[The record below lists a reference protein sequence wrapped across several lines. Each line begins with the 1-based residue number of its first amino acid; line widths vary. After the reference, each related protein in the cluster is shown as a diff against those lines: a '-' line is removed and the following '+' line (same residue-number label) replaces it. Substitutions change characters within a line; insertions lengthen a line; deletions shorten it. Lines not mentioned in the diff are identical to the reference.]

1 MNYCVHNGK
10 ELENVFEVLNC
21 GDTVSL
27 EKGVYE
33 ITKTLEFKENNI
45 TVVGNG
51 STVKGSVRVPVSGE
65 GIVEIDLKNL
75 GITDFGRFGEGPYE
89 DFWKGEVSVPKPH
102 LTDLGPGLELFY
114 EGKLMPIS
122 RYPEVGFIRI
132 TEALG
137 ETPIMFKNERN
148 GSSEGIFRCGDDKI
162 KDFKDTDELLLVGYW
177 NADWATQRHTIKSI
191 SDDGVIEVN
200 KPWHTFGYRDGGC
213 FTGEIGGKFYVLN
226 AREAIK
232 YPGQWCINRKTGKL
246 YVYLFEGQEY
256 VEISLANDIFHANG
270 KSSLSICDL
279 NLSQCRKSGICIEN
293 SRDITISNCNVT
305 NAGAWGILGENCMR
319 MSVSDCFV
327 TETGGG
333 GIALWGGD
341 RNTLTSSE
349 NSISGCEIT
358 EIARW
363 HKTYMAAIEIGGV
376 GGHVYE
382 NKIYDVPHFGM
393 LYSGN
398 NHIIEKNDIG
408 NACYESNDAG
418 AIYTGRDYSYRGH
431 IIRYNYLH
439 DMYGF
444 EGKGC
449 IGLYF
454 DDAVSSA
461 SVYGNTF
468 ANMPYIALLLGGG
481 RDYDIHDNVFINCKM
496 AVMIDARASRWKNFT
511 SNPMKVLSRV
521 DYRGDIWKKAYP
533 ELFDFL
539 DNNPFMPLGNKLYR
553 NRIIGGDGLCIE
565 SSDVAKLLELKD
577 NEFVK
582 PSKPTEHEINHYNWY
597 YINN

>member
-122 RYPEVGFIRI
+122 RYPEDSFIRI

-177 NADWATQRHTIKSI
+177 NADWETQRHTIKSI

-213 FTGEIGGKFYVLN
+213 FTG
-226 AREAIK
+226 
-232 YPGQWCINRKTGKL
+232 
-246 YVYLFEGQEY
+246 
-256 VEISLANDIFHANG
+256 
-270 KSSLSICDL
+270 KS
-279 NLSQCRKSGICIEN
+279 
-293 SRDITISNCNVT
+293 
-305 NAGAWGILGENCMR
+305 A
-319 MSVSDCFV
+319 
-327 TETGGG
+327 
-333 GIALWGGD
+333 
-341 RNTLTSSE
+341 
-349 NSISGCEIT
+349 
-358 EIARW
+358 
-363 HKTYMAAIEIGGV
+363 
-376 GGHVYE
+376 
-382 NKIYDVPHFGM
+382 
-393 LYSGN
+393 
-398 NHIIEKNDIG
+398 
-408 NACYESNDAG
+408 ESF
-418 AIYTGRDYSYRGH
+418 
-431 IIRYNYLH
+431 
-439 DMYGF
+439 MY
-444 EGKGC
+444 
-449 IGLYF
+449 
-454 DDAVSSA
+454 
-461 SVYGNTF
+461 
-468 ANMPYIALLLGGG
+468 
-481 RDYDIHDNVFINCKM
+481 
-496 AVMIDARASRWKNFT
+496 
-511 SNPMKVLSRV
+511 
-521 DYRGDIWKKAYP
+521 
-533 ELFDFL
+533 
-539 DNNPFMPLGNKLYR
+539 
-553 NRIIGGDGLCIE
+553 
-565 SSDVAKLLELKD
+565 
-577 NEFVK
+577 
-582 PSKPTEHEINHYNWY
+582 
-597 YINN
+597 

>member
-1 MNYCVHNGK
+1 MDYVVHNGK
-10 ELENVFEVLNC
+10 ELEKAFEVLNS

-33 ITKTLEFKENNI
+33 VTKTLEFKENNI
-45 TVVGNG
+45 KVFGNG

-65 GIVEIDLKNL
+65 GIVEIDLKSC
-75 GITDFGRFGEGPYE
+75 GITDLGRFGEGPYE
-89 DFWKGEVSVPKPH
+89 DFWKAEVSVPKPH

-114 EGKLMPIS
+114 EGELMPVS
-122 RYPEVGFIRI
+122 RYPESGFIRI

-137 ETPIMFKNERN
+137 ETPKMFKNERN

-162 KDFKDTDELLLVGYW
+162 KDFKDKDELLLVGYW
-177 NADWATQRHTIKSI
+177 NADWATQRHTVKSV
-191 SDDGVIEVN
+191 SEDGVIEVN

-226 AREAIK
+226 AREAVK
-232 YPGQWCINRKTGKL
+232 SPGQWCINRKTGKL

-256 VEISLANDIFHANG
+256 VEISVADDIFSADG
-270 KSSLSICDL
+270 KNSLSICDL
-279 NLSQCRKSGICIEN
+279 YLSQCRKSGICIEN
-293 SRDITISNCNVT
+293 SSNITINNCNVK
-305 NAGAWGILGENCMR
+305 NAGAWGILGENCTK

-327 TETGGG
+327 TKTGGG

-398 NHIIEKNDIG
+398 NHVIEKNDIG

-439 DMYGF
+439 DMYGY

-461 SVYGNTF
+461 SVYGNIF

-481 RDYDIHDNVFINCKM
+481 RDYDIHDNVFVNCKM
-496 AVMIDARASRWKNFT
+496 AVMIDARAARWKNFT
-511 SNPMKVLSRV
+511 SNPMKVLARV
-521 DYRGDIWKKAYP
+521 DYRGYIWKNAYP
-533 ELFDFL
+533 ELYDFL
-539 DNNPFMPLGNKLYR
+539 ENDPFMPLGNKLCR
-553 NRIIGGDGLCIE
+553 NRIIGGDGFCIE
-565 SSDVAKLLELKD
+565 SEAVAKLLELCD

-582 PSKPTEHEINHYNWY
+582 SSKPSEHEINHYNWY
-597 YINN
+597 YIDD